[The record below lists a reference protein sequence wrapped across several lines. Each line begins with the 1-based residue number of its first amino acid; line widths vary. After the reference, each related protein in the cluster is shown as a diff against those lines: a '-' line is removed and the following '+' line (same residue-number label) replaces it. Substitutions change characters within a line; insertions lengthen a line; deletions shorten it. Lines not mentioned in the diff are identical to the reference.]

1 MDVSSRRIERVK
13 LGELSGSLGFLL
25 RLAQLRA
32 FEEFFSDRGPRGLK
46 PGEFSVLW
54 VIARNPGI
62 RQSLLGQRLMIKR
75 AHMTKLVRVLEDLG
89 LVVRRTPETDRRAV
103 ELTLS
108 AKGRE
113 AVEASSSEFFSYEET
128 TGEPLDDGE
137 RTQLISLLQKYVGL
151 RDGEA
156 R

>member
-75 AHMTKLVRVLEDLG
+75 AHMTKLIRVLEDLG
-89 LVVRRTPETDRRAV
+89 LVSRRTPETDRRAV
-103 ELTLS
+103 ELTLT
-108 AKGRE
+108 AKGRQ
-113 AVEASSSEFFSYEET
+113 AVETSSTEFFSYEET
-128 TGEPLDDGE
+128 TGEPLNDGE

-151 RDGEA
+151 REGEA